1 MIPALMG
8 AGGQMYPMQRMSHRT
23 TYADHLCTM
32 ARALLFP
39 LLFPCGASLA
49 QTGINGPLA
58 GPPDLMEVTIWM
70 QCHGPCNAH
79 ITYWPA
85 NDPGNTV
92 TTGTQTSHPDRAH
105 AMDFRLGPLLPGTEY
120 RYTATWNDT
129 RTSPKDTLGFR
140 TQTLWKHRTDPPP
153 FKFAM
158 GSCAYINEPEYDRPG
173 RAYGGH
179 YGIFDAIADQQPD
192 LMLWLGDNVY
202 LREPDWGSRSG
213 FLYRY
218 THTRSTPE
226 MQRLLRTTTH
236 AAIWDD
242 HDFGPNDGDASFVGS
257 AMAREVFDL
266 FWPNPTNGVPGVE
279 GITTMFSYYDADFF
293 LMDDRTFRVPADVV
307 TGEPAMLGTTQL
319 DWLIRALKYSSA
331 TFKFVAVGSQVLNTG
346 AVYENYSTIP
356 KERGELLR
364 RIEAEGIKGVIF
376 LTGDRHFTELST
388 LKLKDGRTLYD
399 LTTSPLTSGPYTP
412 NETNTL
418 REEGT
423 VVGERNFSTI
433 EVSGAKGTRSLVIRV
448 FDGSGKQLWVRT
460 IEQER

>member
-1 MIPALMG
+1 M
-8 AGGQMYPMQRMSHRT
+8 RT
-23 TYADHLCTM
+23 MPPSFLDQDHLCAM
-32 ARALLFP
+32 PRSLLLP
-39 LLFPCGASLA
+39 LLLVTTASMA
-49 QTGINGPLA
+49 QTYINGPIA
-58 GPPDLMEVTIWM
+58 GPPELMEITIWA
-70 QCHGPCNAH
+70 QCHGPCNAS
-79 ITYWPA
+79 ISYWPA
-85 NDPGNTV
+85 EKPANTV
-92 TTGTQTSHPDRAH
+92 HTKVQASDPDHAH

-120 RYTATWNDT
+120 RYCLTVDGANAL
-129 RTSPKDTLGFR
+129 PPDTLTFR

-153 FKFAM
+153 YKLAM

-213 FLYRY
+213 FLHRY

-226 MQRLLRTTTH
+226 MQRLFRSTAH

-242 HDFGPNDGDASFVGS
+242 HDFGPNDGDASFVG
-257 AMAREVFDL
+257 AALARETFDL

-293 LMDDRTFRVPADVV
+293 LMDDRTFRVPAKVV
-307 TGEPAMLGTTQL
+307 TGEPAMLGATQL

-346 AVYENYSTIP
+346 AVYENLSTMP
-356 KERGELLR
+356 KERAELLR
-364 RIEAEGIKGVIF
+364 RIEEEGIKGVIF
-376 LTGDRHFTELST
+376 LTGDRHFTELSA
-388 LKLKDGRTLYD
+388 LNLKDGRTLYD

-412 NETNTL
+412 TETNTL
-418 REEGT
+418 RVEGT

-433 EVSGAKGTRSLVIRV
+433 EVSGAKGARSLCIRV
-448 FDGSGKQLWVRT
+448 FDGTGKQLWTRT
-460 IEQER
+460 IEQDR

>member
-1 MIPALMG
+1 
-8 AGGQMYPMQRMSHRT
+8 
-23 TYADHLCTM
+23 M
-32 ARALLFP
+32 ARALLLP
-39 LLFPCGASLA
+39 LLLPGMASLA
-49 QTGINGPLA
+49 QTGFNGPMA
-58 GPPDLMEVTIWM
+58 GPPELMEITIWA
-70 QCHGPCNAH
+70 QCHGPCNAYVS
-79 ITYWPA
+79 YWPSGS
-85 NDPGNTV
+85 PEKSTH
-92 TTGTQTSHPDRAH
+92 TTEQTSDPDRAH

-120 RYTATWNDT
+120 RYCLVVDRGIAH
-129 RTSPKDTLGFR
+129 PPDTLAFR

-173 RAYGGH
+173 RSYGGH

-192 LMLWLGDNVY
+192 LMLWLGDNAY

-242 HDFGPNDGDASFVGS
+242 HDFGPNDGDASFAGS
-257 AMAREVFDL
+257 ALSREVFDI

-279 GITTMFSYYDADFF
+279 GITSMFSYYDADFF
-293 LMDDRTFRVPADVV
+293 LMDDRTFRVPGDVK
-307 TGEPAMLGTTQL
+307 TSEPAMLGSAQL

-331 TFKFVAVGSQVLNTG
+331 TFKFVAIGSQVLNTG

-356 KERGELLR
+356 KERAELLR
-364 RIEAEGIKGVIF
+364 RIEVEGIKGVIF

-388 LKLKDGRTLYD
+388 LKLKDGRTIHD

-412 NETNTL
+412 NETNSL
-418 REEGT
+418 RVEGT

-433 EVSGAKGTRSLVIRV
+433 EVSGAKGARDLLIRV
-448 FDGSGKQLWVRT
+448 FDSAGKQLW
-460 IEQER
+460 ERSIKQD